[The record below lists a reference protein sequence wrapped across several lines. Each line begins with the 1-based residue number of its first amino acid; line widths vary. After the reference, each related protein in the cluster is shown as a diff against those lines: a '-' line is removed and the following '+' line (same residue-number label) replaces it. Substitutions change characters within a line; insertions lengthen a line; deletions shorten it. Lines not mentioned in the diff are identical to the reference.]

1 MLNEVRGFK
10 FVKILVLVLQKIE
23 CEDKTKYD
31 TFYLH
36 SKVETVLE
44 KSHIDDVFKL
54 IYAIVISNLQK
65 L

>member
-1 MLNEVRGFK
+1 M
-10 FVKILVLVLQKIE
+10 KILVLVLKRIE

-36 SKVETVLE
+36 SKVEKVLE

>member
-1 MLNEVRGFK
+1 MK
-10 FVKILVLVLQKIE
+10 KLVLVLKKIE
-23 CEDKTKYD
+23 CEDKTKSD

>member
-1 MLNEVRGFK
+1 MNEVRGFK
-10 FVKILVLVLQKIE
+10 FVKILVLVLKKIE
-23 CEDKTKYD
+23 YEDKTKSD